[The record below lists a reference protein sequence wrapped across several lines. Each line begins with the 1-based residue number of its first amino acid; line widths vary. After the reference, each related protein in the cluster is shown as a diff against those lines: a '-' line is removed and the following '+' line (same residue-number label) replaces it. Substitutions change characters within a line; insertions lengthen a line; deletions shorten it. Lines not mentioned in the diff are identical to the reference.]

1 MAVVLL
7 WPMLAGLLAAG
18 YFAWSASFAEWLYL
32 KSVWLSTLEHA
43 LGLSHRLTVE
53 FEYGGEPHRPFVEDF
68 VQYFASNP
76 MWLDTVHSR
85 LVGGTLFALAMTL
98 ALYGLVGRHVAP
110 AGAKRHVRGANVAV
124 TSGRHPVVDAVSTWL
139 ALGFG
144 LTVFLWCLLALSRI
158 PHGEALGLGLVDAF
172 KHVFQAVPPSTI
184 DRRFTLLVAGMGYTT
199 AAVFVL
205 NASWLWES
213 LGSLARRHRIPWRR
227 EAITVGGIPI
237 PFEEETQS
245 FLIAGRPGS
254 GKTLLIQEMMRGFR
268 KRGDRALIADP
279 DGGYLS
285 RFARAGDRLLNPFDA
300 RSERWS
306 PFAELRSAYDY
317 TVLANAVIP
326 ESDSPTEEEWRAYG
340 RTLLAA
346 TLKRLHEDGR
356 PHAAEVIRTIN
367 SAGDEELA
375 ALFAGTNAAGLRRH
389 DDLFNSVVGVVAPRI
404 ASWEFLPE
412 PDETHAPFS
421 IRDWVRNTANRSGDW
436 LYLTYRDDQR
446 EALQFLTAT
455 WISLAMTEMLSL
467 PENLG
472 HRLVCALDE
481 FDSLGKVGALEY
493 APPKLRKHGGVLII
507 GLHTK
512 AQADRTYG
520 PPGAQIIMSSVGHK
534 AALGLGDHETAQYF
548 EKELGSH
555 EVERV
560 RTTQGTGMNAR
571 GGSRSH
577 STSREAAFEP
587 VVMASELMGLKDRH
601 GYFRRAGS
609 SQIHKIRVPLVKM
622 PIVLEP
628 FVPRA

>member
-1 MAVVLL
+1 MAR
-7 WPMLAGLLAAG
+7 
-18 YFAWSASFAEWLYL
+18 
-32 KSVWLSTLEHA
+32 HRA
-43 LGLSHRLTVE
+43 L
-53 FEYGGEPHRPFVEDF
+53 
-68 VQYFASNP
+68 
-76 MWLDTVHSR
+76 R
-85 LVGGTLFALAMTL
+85 LVGGTIWAIALTL

-110 AGAKRHVRGANVAV
+110 LATKRHVRGANVDV
-124 TSGRHPVVDAVSTWL
+124 TSGRHPVVNAVLTWL

-144 LTVFLWCLLALSRI
+144 LTALSGACSRCRASPRTGARPDFWTRSSTCSGGPSDHDRPAVHAPRRRHGLHGGGCVRAERI
-158 PHGEALGLGLVDAF
+158 VALAEPRLACPAAPDPVAPRGD
-172 KHVFQAVPPSTI
+172 H
-184 DRRFTLLVAGMGYTT
+184 RRRHPDSVRGRNPGLLV
-199 AAVFVL
+199 
-205 NASWLWES
+205 
-213 LGSLARRHRIPWRR
+213 
-227 EAITVGGIPI
+227 
-237 PFEEETQS
+237 
-245 FLIAGRPGS
+245 AGRPGS

-285 RFARAGDRLLNPFDA
+285 RFASAGDRLLNPFDA

-412 PDETHAPFS
+412 PDETHPPFS
-421 IRDWVRNTANRSGDW
+421 IRDWVRNSANGSGDW

-472 HRLVCALDE
+472 HRIVCALDE

-512 AQADRTYG
+512 AQPDRTYG
-520 PPGAQIIMSSVGHK
+520 PPGSQIIMSSVGHK
-534 AALGLGDHETAQYF
+534 AALGLGDHETAQYV

-587 VVMASELMGLKDRH
+587 VVMASELMGAQGSAWVLQTCRVLADPQDPRAARQDADRFRSVRAA
-601 GYFRRAGS
+601 GVSKRGPRPKRQRLAGRALLRSRRLLLEGRDRRARERRFRPCCVAV
-609 SQIHKIRVPLVKM
+609 RVAR
-622 PIVLEP
+622 ERRQR
-628 FVPRA
+628 PRARGAGGPGRLPGAGPG